1 MAARARI
8 LAPGV
13 TGGYLLAGCMLLL
26 LWFGIG
32 LLLLPIMAVLAVL
45 HALRGLAVDGVA
57 RSHHLWLAR
66 HHLWATLAL
75 LLVTLTALTAVPLAV
90 RSGSTML
97 NTLAQAPS
105 PLQTLAAAWPQLGLP
120 HIVLLGLTA
129 FLGWLLVTLWLSIR
143 LIRRWLR
150 WIDRRKA

>member
-1 MAARARI
+1 M
-8 LAPGV
+8 
-13 TGGYLLAGCMLLL
+13 
-26 LWFGIG
+26 FEQ
-32 LLLLPIMAVLAVL
+32 IMRLSTL

-57 RSHHLWLAR
+57 RRHHLWLAR

-129 FLGWLLVTLWLSIR
+129 FLGWL
-143 LIRRWLR
+143 
-150 WIDRRKA
+150 